1 MAKQGDCLMKKAA
14 LFFIGILLC
23 MTATAATDLKE
34 NILYLYPRPG
44 ALHANP
50 NTTLIIR
57 FKEVP
62 SGCPEFQVTGSK
74 SGAVFGRTHS
84 TQETNTFNFV
94 PDNPFREE
102 ETVTV
107 TVGLDRQQYQY
118 TWKTCR
124 TAPQHPEFEEDDY
137 SSLAKSSPSSVKVMG
152 EPSILANG
160 VSVPSDFPY
169 IDVTVNNN
177 PSEGK
182 LFLNNWSDSSPY
194 DIMFNADG
202 TPYWYLKTPDRRRDF
217 KVQRN
222 GMLTARLRNYPG
234 GAFIEY
240 DSTYAVVDT
249 FLAAPGYDVDEHE
262 CQVLENG
269 HYLLVALD
277 YRMVDMSQYFENGRT
292 DAGVAFSHLEE
303 FDSEHNLLLHFDSQE
318 KLDIREYTQIEED
331 IRQGGRFPHLNAI
344 DVDDDNNLVFSCRH
358 LSAVYKI
365 DRETGDIIWKLGGIN
380 SDFTFVDDPLNGFSG
395 QHAVRVLGNNHYILF
410 DNGNNHNPRTSRA
423 VEYVLDTENMTAT
436 LVWEYRQEPGTRY
449 SHYMGNAQR
458 LENGNTLIN
467 WAEGDRPKATEVTP
481 EGVKVYEMNFVNH
494 YDCYRTHK
502 FDWNVPARRPYL
514 IIEPAASGYTLI
526 FNQFGHPD
534 VDYYNIYHGTEP
546 DPTTVLDTSKQTLKT
561 VDQLDGNANHFFR
574 VTAVS
579 RTGVESEY
587 SNQEMIF
594 VRNVEAGEN
603 QLLNFNFS
611 MGDDYWYF
619 GYYGEIDAYGE
630 AVDSTYHLVVNSF
643 NGYGGAYVYQYPVEL
658 LRNKTYAFEFDA
670 WASRTMQ
677 VTPLIVSNNTNTDFS
692 QIGTIQISA
701 RHEHHAYTFTNNRGN
716 TTSAL
721 AAFLLENEVGEVF
734 IDNVV
739 LKQVI
744 DSDVEDSAVQEPACF
759 RLDRNY
765 PNPFNGETT
774 IRFEVPVQSEVTFTV
789 YDILGKEVR
798 TFSRKTYAPGAH
810 QVIFTDESLSSGVYF
825 YKMEARDGSGPVF
838 GSVQK
843 MILMK

>member
-1 MAKQGDCLMKKAA
+1 MKEAA
-14 LFFIGILLC
+14 HFFIGILLC

-57 FKEVP
+57 FKKVP
-62 SGCPEFQVTGSK
+62 SVCPEFQVTGSK
-74 SGAVFGRTHS
+74 SGTVSGRIHS
-84 TQETNTFNFV
+84 TQEPNTFNFV
-94 PDNPFREE
+94 GDKPFREE
-102 ETVTV
+102 ESITV

-124 TAPQHPEFEEDDY
+124 TAPRLPEFEHEDY
-137 SSLAKSSPSSVKVMG
+137 SLAKSSPSSVKVMG
-152 EPSILANG
+152 EPAILANG

-182 LFLNNWSDSSPY
+182 LFLNNWSDTSPY
-194 DIMFNADG
+194 IIMFNADG
-202 TPYWYLKTPDRRRDF
+202 TPYWYQKTPDRRRDF

-277 YRMVDMSQYFENGRT
+277 YRMVDMSQYFEGGRT
-292 DAGVAFSHLEE
+292 NAGVSFSHLEE
-303 FDSEHNLLLHFDSQE
+303 FDSEGNLLLHFDSQE

-331 IRQGGRFPHLNAI
+331 IKEGGRFPHLNAI

-365 DRETGDIIWKLGGIN
+365 ERETGEIIWKLGGIN

-410 DNGNNHNPRTSRA
+410 DNGNKHNPRTSRA

-436 LVWEYRQEPGTRY
+436 LVWEYRQEPGTQY

-458 LENGNTLIN
+458 LKNGNTLIN
-467 WAEGDRPKATEVTP
+467 WAEGGRPKATEVTP

-502 FDWNVPARRPYL
+502 FDWNVPAETPAL
-514 IIEPAASGYTLI
+514 MIESGTTGATLI
-526 FNQFGHPD
+526 FNQFGAQD
-534 VDYYNIYHGTEP
+534 VAYYNIYHGTEP
-546 DPTTVLDTSKQTLKT
+546 DPTALLDTSRLTLKT
-561 VDQLDGNANHFFR
+561 VSDLENRQYHYFR
-574 VTAVS
+574 VTSVNQQ
-579 RTGVESEY
+579 GVESDF
-587 SNQEMIF
+587 SNQVATF
-594 VRNVEAGEN
+594 VKELQPGDN
-603 QLLNFNFS
+603 LFLNSDFS
-611 MGDDYWYF
+611 ASDDFWLF
-619 GYYGEIDAYGE
+619 GMMGEIQGSGMVE
-630 AVDSTYHLVVNSF
+630 EGVYHLSVTSITS
-643 NGYGGAYVYQYPVEL
+643 GAGRAYLVQYPMEL
-658 LRNKTYAFEFDA
+658 LSNETYVFEFDA
-670 WASRTMQ
+670 WASKRIQ
-677 VTPLIVSNNTNTDFS
+677 IQPLAVSSYNINLDYS
-692 QIGTIQISA
+692 RIGAILIGTNP
-701 RHEHHAYTFTNNRGN
+701 EHYSFEFEKRPPSVTDAIAGIMVE
-716 TTSAL
+716 TTT
-721 AAFLLENEVGEVF
+721 GEIFV
-734 IDNVV
+734 DNVE
-739 LKQVI
+739 LKQVVSSGI
-744 DSDVEDSAVQEPACF
+744 ENQNPAARTF
-759 RLDRNY
+759 RLGRNY
-765 PNPFNGETT
+765 PNPFNGETIIHFT
-774 IRFEVPVQSEVTFTV
+774 IPSVCEVTLTL
-789 YDILGKEVR
+789 YDILGKKVR
-798 TFSRKTYAPGAH
+798 TFVDKTYMPGAH
-810 QVIFTDESLSSGVYF
+810 QVIFRDESLSSGVYF

-838 GSVQK
+838 ESVQK